1 MEKTITPYLDMANEV
16 IDTLQK
22 SGTMSFKEYALV
34 LALVAKKAVD
44 AVAECGNDEQDL
56 VDDICMAIRGLFE

>member
-22 SGTMSFKEYALV
+22 NGTMSFKEYALV
-34 LALVAKKAVD
+34 LALVANN
-44 AVAECGNDEQDL
+44 VAESAAERGNDKQTA
-56 VDDICMAIRGLFE
+56 VDDICMAIRHFSE

>member
-22 SGTMSFKEYALV
+22 NGTMSFGEYAIV
-34 LALVAKKAVD
+34 LALVAKKVVD
-44 AVAECGNDEQDL
+44 AVAECGNDEQKF